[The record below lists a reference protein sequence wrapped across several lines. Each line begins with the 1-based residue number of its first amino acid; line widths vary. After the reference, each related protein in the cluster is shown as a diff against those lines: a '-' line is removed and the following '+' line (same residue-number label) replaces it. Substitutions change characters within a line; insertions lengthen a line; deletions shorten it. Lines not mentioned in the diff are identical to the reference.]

1 MNIAIIEDQ
10 ELFAKGLKSL
20 LSENLKV
27 KNIICFFTGQDALRS
42 ICSFKPDVV
51 FLDLNLPDSTGI
63 DILKELRSKNSKAI
77 ISILSMYKDNYVITL
92 AKKLGANAYLSKDAE
107 IDELSLITKID
118 IEKDKFYIG
127 KDLLEKEN
135 NIDEDLSKRLKI
147 TDREKQILQYI
158 VDGHNMQA
166 ISEKLL
172 ISLHTV
178 KSHLKNIKKKLNVST
193 TPELISFIFRNKIIM

>member
-77 ISILSMYKDNYVITL
+77 ISILSMYKDDYVIAL

>member
-147 TDREKQILQYI
+147 TDREKQILKYI